1 MAAVR
6 PYSAAVDGFQDQVLS
21 LIANRAANYGAIWQD
36 PADPQFDQFTTVEPE
51 NVTVPPFVGSPVP
64 DAFASLTEPLAQE
77 GALADAL
84 LHALERYQG
93 AQAKGDPEWALK
105 QARAVRD
112 LSTALDEHLGT
123 DHSLSD
129 LRGALAGQAAAL
141 DAKLADGR
149 AVINRIRTSGFSPA
163 EQQVLTNRGL
173 SKADIRHAEDAFVAR
188 GPAYR

>member
-1 MAAVR
+1 MHIGMTALFSIEDANELAACILEANVDCLAEIVLGMWLPSD

-36 PADPQFDQFTTVEPE
+36 PADPQFDQFTTVEPK

-64 DAFASLTEPLAQE
+64 DAFAAMTEPLAQE
-77 GALADAL
+77 GALSDAL

-93 AQAKGDPEWALK
+93 AQAKGDTEWALM

-123 DHSLSD
+123 DHSVAD
-129 LRGALAGQAAAL
+129 LRAALASRSPPSRPTLPTAA
-141 DAKLADGR
+141 
-149 AVINRIRTSGFSPA
+149 P
-163 EQQVLTNRGL
+163 
-173 SKADIRHAEDAFVAR
+173 
-188 GPAYR
+188 